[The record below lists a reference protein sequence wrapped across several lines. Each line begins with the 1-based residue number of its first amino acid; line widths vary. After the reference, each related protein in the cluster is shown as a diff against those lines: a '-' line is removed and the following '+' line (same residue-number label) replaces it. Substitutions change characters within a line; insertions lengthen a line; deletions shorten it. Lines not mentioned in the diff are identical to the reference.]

1 MDGTS
6 LSEAL
11 VGKSGN
17 DLIFGNAGNDVIDG
31 GTGNDQLFGGLG
43 DDTYI
48 VSAGDDEITVGGGD
62 DRLIL
67 SGQLSGATVDGDD
80 LRFDASVDG
89 ANYSAT
95 VLGHATETL
104 TSVAFDFD
112 GDGNI
117 DQELALTDSLDASPN
132 TEDTLI
138 VGSSSAEIFTGGQ
151 ADDVLLGNEGNDIL
165 DGGDG
170 NDLLYG
176 GAGDDVYETSLGGD
190 VVFIGGGEDTLNIV
204 GEMQEVSLQDAD
216 GEGVANDLVFQID
229 NGSDELTCLLYTSPS
244 PRD

>member
-31 GTGNDQLFGGLG
+31 GTSNDQLFGGLG

-48 VSAGDDEITVGGGD
+48 VSAGDDEITVGGGN
-62 DRLIL
+62 DRVSPIPDPT
-67 SGQLSGATVDGDD
+67 GGATVDGDD

-117 DQELALTDSLDASPN
+117 DQELALTDSLDASPDTEN
-132 TEDTLI
+132 TSDHW
-138 VGSSSAEIFTGGQ
+138 
-151 ADDVLLGNEGNDIL
+151 
-165 DGGDG
+165 
-170 NDLLYG
+170 
-176 GAGDDVYETSLGGD
+176 
-190 VVFIGGGEDTLNIV
+190 VFIRGDIYRWASRRCSSR
-204 GEMQEVSLQDAD
+204 Q
-216 GEGVANDLVFQID
+216 
-229 NGSDELTCLLYTSPS
+229 
-244 PRD
+244 

>member
-1 MDGTS
+1 MHRVTPYKSQNDYSLLVDYDQDTNTYTARVDGLATRMDGTS
-6 LSEAL
+6 SEAL
-11 VGKSGN
+11 AGKSGN
-17 DLIFGNAGNDVIDG
+17 DLISGNAGNDVIDG

-48 VSAGDDEITVGGGD
+48 VSAGDDEITVGGGN

-80 LRFDASVDG
+80 LQFDASVDG

-138 VGSSSAEIFTGGQ
+138 VGSSSAEIFTGGKPTMFF
-151 ADDVLLGNEGNDIL
+151 LGNEGNDIL
-165 DGGDG
+165 DGYDG

-176 GAGDDVYETSLGGD
+176 GAGDDVY
-190 VVFIGGGEDTLNIV
+190 
-204 GEMQEVSLQDAD
+204 
-216 GEGVANDLVFQID
+216 DLPWGRRCI
-229 NGSDELTCLLYTSPS
+229 YW
-244 PRD
+244 R